1 MGAELCLAH
10 DMGGWRHW
18 GPLSVD
24 MQPYGC
30 FICLLDYVTQQSQN
44 MGFNKRKIS
53 RSSGVKGTLR
63 ASVNVAEIYCI
74 NLDLGNFNNT
84 FTFKFQ

>member
-24 MQPYGC
+24 MRPTAVSLNLKLGPTCWKLLEVVVIRQQIPEHV
-30 FICLLDYVTQQSQN
+30 CLPSLPLLP
-44 MGFNKRKIS
+44 G
-53 RSSGVKGTLR
+53 
-63 ASVNVAEIYCI
+63 NVAMSSEVCWLWSPLTSVE
-74 NLDLGNFNNT
+74 N
-84 FTFKFQ
+84 